1 MARTRVRSS
10 WHDCRGTV
18 LSHPY
23 FIAILGMLMMTIGAR
38 RFVADVS
45 YDAQLGSLAVE
56 AVHII
61 FGQSMYDA
69 RYRLGLVVARRRVPC
84 VLELPIYVSQL

>member
-1 MARTRVRSS
+1 MGRTRVRSE

-23 FIAILGMLMMTIGAR
+23 FIAVLGLLMMTIGAR
-38 RFVADVS
+38 RFVSDVS
-45 YDAQLGSLAVE
+45 YEAQLGSLAVQ
-56 AVHII
+56 AVHIF
-61 FGQSMYDA
+61 FGQTMYDA

-84 VLELPIYVSQL
+84 VLELSSHVSQL